1 MGNFEIELEYSFFVL
16 FAPFRR
22 VGRGHAFSQYLAS
35 ECGSFPFPSTPLNV
49 PGSTGSRIYSLR
61 ILSFQLTI
69 LPPLGIVAPPRQ

>member
-1 MGNFEIELEYSFFVL
+1 MGKFEIELEYSFFVL

-22 VGRGHAFSQYLAS
+22 VGRGHAFSKYLAG
-35 ECGSFPFPSTPLNV
+35 ECGSFPSTPLNV